1 MPNTIS
7 QNDQK
12 EVMRRYLFDELSM
25 EERVNFEKH
34 YAADRDLFEE
44 LVAFEND
51 LVDAYARGALTESER
66 KNFASRY
73 LTTPQRQ
80 RRVKFAESLLDYA
93 SKSESPLTPDHVRA
107 EGSEAFQ
114 LKEWFGI
121 HNFFQLHP
129 RAAAIA
135 FTSVVAVSICLLVF
149 DLKLRDK
156 LREFQAE
163 QAHMV
168 AEKQQ
173 LSAQMKTL
181 TEELQNLS
189 VHNDRDLKP
198 AVTPPGQGIEVA
210 QLTIAP
216 GLLRSGDHQNVL
228 VISPGA
234 SSARL
239 QLKLDHREYS

>member
-1 MPNTIS
+1 
-7 QNDQK
+7 
-12 EVMRRYLFDELSM
+12 
-25 EERVNFEKH
+25 
-34 YAADRDLFEE
+34 
-44 LVAFEND
+44 
-51 LVDAYARGALTESER
+51 
-66 KNFASRY
+66 
-73 LTTPQRQ
+73 
-80 RRVKFAESLLDYA
+80 VKFAESLLDYA

-107 EGSEAFQ
+107 EGSEAFH

-129 RAAAIA
+129 RAAAIV

-239 QLKLDHREYS
+239 QLKLDHREYSSYSASLELPDGTSVYESNGLKSQASQVHGKTLLVTLPADRLQDREYYLLKLQGTAPDGSMQTVDEYTFRIQRKARALPK